1 MPIKMTDLRFA
12 PGCHSSPGLKAW
24 GFLAWAIK
32 MRMARKLSIL
42 TAFIYI
48 GLSLACAT
56 MKTVRTDYT
65 VQERTLALG
74 SGATL
79 RYTLALPP
87 SFSPEHSYPL
97 ILAFHYGGQVTP
109 YYGKPYL
116 MNLVLPALG
125 ELAAIMV
132 APDCPGA
139 GWTDPQSEKAV
150 LALLEN
156 IQKDFPID
164 PQRLLITGY
173 SLGAVGTWD
182 LVFKHPNMFS
192 AAIPI
197 SGLPPKGIVIIKTV
211 TPFWVIHSRDDELF
225 AFASVRTFVQFCKSQ
240 GLVVEL
246 KPFLGLSHY
255 DFTKFTLALQE
266 AVPWLKGL
274 WQRATSPAESRSD

>member
-1 MPIKMTDLRFA
+1 MM
-12 PGCHSSPGLKAW
+12 
-24 GFLAWAIK
+24 
-32 MRMARKLSIL
+32 
-42 TAFIYI
+42 
-48 GLSLACAT
+48 
-56 MKTVRTDYT
+56 TVRTDYA
-65 VQERTLALG
+65 VQEKTLALA

-79 RYTLALPP
+79 RYTLALPS
-87 SFSPEHSYPL
+87 SFSPEHPYPL
-97 ILAFHYGGQVTP
+97 ILALHYGGQVTP

-125 ELAAIMV
+125 ELEAIMV

-156 IQKDFPID
+156 IKKDFPVD

-182 LVFKHPNMFS
+182 LVLKHPNLFS

-197 SGLPPKGIVIIKTV
+197 SGMPPRGIVITKTE

-225 AFASVRTFVQFCKSQ
+225 ALNSVRSFVQFCESQ
-240 GLVVEL
+240 GLVVQL
-246 KPFLGLSHY
+246 KPVLGLSHY
-255 DFTKFTLALQE
+255 DFTKFTLALKE
-266 AVPWLKGL
+266 AVPWLKSL
-274 WQRATSPAESRSD
+274 WRQTESFAERRST